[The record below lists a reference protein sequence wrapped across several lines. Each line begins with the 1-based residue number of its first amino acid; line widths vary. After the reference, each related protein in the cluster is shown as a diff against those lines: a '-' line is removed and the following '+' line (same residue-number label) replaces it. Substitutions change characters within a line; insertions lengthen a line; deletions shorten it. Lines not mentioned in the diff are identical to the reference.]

1 MALHSASKLLGFNQL
16 SWQSTANV
24 AKFHNW
30 QHKKL
35 IAELEKI
42 FQKYFTALLQN
53 VLKILAKLETM
64 KIFLKNFVLSK
75 YSMIII
81 QKLFKYNKYLLIF
94 LLVPHNLEQLLY
106 FSFANSNCCCKKFSQ
121 TLR

>member
-1 MALHSASKLLGFNQL
+1 MALLSASKLLGFNQL

-81 QKLFKYNKYLLIF
+81 QNFLNTISICLFF
-94 LLVPHNLEQLLY
+94 
-106 FSFANSNCCCKKFSQ
+106 F
-121 TLR
+121 